1 MSLSRLSS
9 ILLLTLALSP
19 AFAYAQAAPV
29 PPATKRVPPKGVEIP
44 AEERTKLEAGVQEL
58 AAELKKIPADAPLRP
73 DVEIFLKAVDWAL
86 RYDEF
91 FNPKQTGNA
100 QKLLAEGL
108 ARARALQAGE
118 SPWTAATGNIV
129 RGFRSKID
137 GSAQPYG
144 IVVPATWQAGD
155 KKPRALYVFN
165 HGRGDTNSELA
176 FISGR
181 MGSAGEFTP
190 ADTFVVHPY
199 GRFCNATKFAGETDV
214 FESIAHAS
222 SAYPID
228 QRRIVM
234 TGFSMGGASV
244 WHLGAHYAW
253 MWAAASPGAG
263 FSETQ
268 VYTKAFAEGK
278 EPPPWWEQTLWH
290 LYNATDYVAN
300 LQNTAM
306 IAYSG
311 EIDPQKQSADIMEK
325 AATDT
330 GFKLERIIGPNTGH
344 KYEPE
349 AKKELDRRLE
359 EHAAKGRPA
368 NPAKVTL
375 VTYTLK
381 YNRQAWVN
389 VNELE
394 EHWKRAEVKAEITDG
409 GTIKATTSN
418 VASLSFSFPQL
429 PPPFKTGQPVHVLLD
444 GQDVT
449 ATISRDGEPWTPLF
463 RKIAGHWSAVIP
475 IKPLAPVL
483 RKSHGLQGPIDD
495 AFTDS
500 FIYVRPTG
508 KSLNDVVGAWV
519 KAEMERAIPQWRT
532 VFRGDARV
540 VDDTAVT
547 EEMIA
552 NANLVLWGDPASNKV
567 LARIIGQLPIKW
579 SAESVEAHG
588 VKYPA
593 GSHVPIL
600 IYPNP
605 LNPKKY
611 VVINSSF
618 TFRQGADTTNALQT
632 PKLPDWAVVDLRT
645 PPSAQ
650 WPGLVVDAGFFDEAW
665 QWRK

>member
-9 ILLLTLALSP
+9 TSLLTLAL
-19 AFAYAQAAPV
+19 ALAHAAAQSAPV
-29 PPATKRVPPKGVEIP
+29 PPATKRVPPKGVDIP
-44 AEERTKLEAGVQEL
+44 AEERAKLEAGVLEL
-58 AAELKKIPADAPLRP
+58 AGELSKIPADAPLRP
-73 DVEIFLKAVDWAL
+73 DVEIFHKAVDWAL

-91 FNPKQTGNA
+91 FTAKQTASA

-108 ARARALQAGE
+108 ARARALQAGQ
-118 SPWTAATGNIV
+118 SPWTTATGLVV

-144 IVVPATWQAGD
+144 VVVPATWQAGD
-155 KKPRALYVFN
+155 LKPRHLYVFN

-181 MGSAGEFTP
+181 MGSPGEFAP
-190 ADTFVVHPY
+190 SETFVVHPY

-244 WHLGAHYAW
+244 WHLGTHHAW

-263 FSETQ
+263 FSETAI
-268 VYTKAFAEGK
+268 YTKAFAEGK

-290 LYNATDYVAN
+290 LYDATDYVAN
-300 LQNTAM
+300 LQNTAL

-311 EIDPQKQSADIMEK
+311 EIDPQKQSADIMDK
-325 AATDT
+325 AASDA
-330 GFKLERIIGPNTGH
+330 GFKLERIIGPNTAH

-349 AKKELDRRLE
+349 AKKELERRLE
-359 EHAAKGRPA
+359 IHAANGRPL
-368 NPAKVTL
+368 NPRKVTL
-375 VTYTLK
+375 VTYTLQ
-381 YNRQAWVN
+381 YNRQAWVT
-389 VNELE
+389 VEALE
-394 EHWKRAEVKAEITDG
+394 EHWKRAEVKAEIAD
-409 GTIKATTSN
+409 ATTIRATTAN
-418 VASLSFSFPQL
+418 VAALSFSLQEL
-429 PPPFKTGQPVHVLLD
+429 PLPLTVGQPVKVVLD
-444 GQDVT
+444 GQTLTGPAPVKN
-449 ATISRDGEPWTPLF
+449 EPWNVLF
-463 RKIAGHWSAVIP
+463 RKTGSQWSVVRVVEP
-475 IKPLAPVL
+475 GTPEL
-483 RKSHGLQGPIDD
+483 RKRHGLQGPIDD

-500 FIYVRPTG
+500 FIFVRPTG
-508 KSLNDVVGAWV
+508 QPINDVVGAWV
-519 KAEMERAIPQWRT
+519 KAEIARALPQWRT

-547 EEMIA
+547 DDMIA
-552 NANLVLWGDPASNKV
+552 NANLVLWGDPSSNKV
-567 LARIIGQLPIKW
+567 LARIAAQLPLKW

-593 GSHVPIL
+593 ASHVPIL

-611 VVINSSF
+611 VVLNSSF

-650 WPGLVVDAGFFDEAW
+650 WPGLVVDARFFDEAW